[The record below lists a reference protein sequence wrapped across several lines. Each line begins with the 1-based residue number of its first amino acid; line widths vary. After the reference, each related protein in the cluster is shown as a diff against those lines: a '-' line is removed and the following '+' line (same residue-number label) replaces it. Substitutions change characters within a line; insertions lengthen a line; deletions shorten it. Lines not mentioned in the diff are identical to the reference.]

1 MSEEILNVNED
12 GTLNIRLLQSDGFV
26 DTRVNSRTVGRLKEE
41 LSNESST
48 VSVNGNNVT
57 NEASLTSTTNA
68 RGPAVAF
75 VSNDKTGG

>member
-1 MSEEILNVNED
+1 MSEEILNQNEN

-26 DTRVNSRTVGRLKEE
+26 DTQVNSRTVGQLKTE
-41 LSNESST
+41 LENDSAT

-57 NEASLTSTTNA
+57 NEASLTSTTNE